1 MTLGPSGL
9 AWTLSAKKT
18 ILLWGS
24 QPFSSENPLRTLKTF
39 CVPSDNN
46 FPYPRIPNIIICIP
60 LCYNLQTLELFTY
73 PLGLKYP
80 RLRNPALM
88 GQLFPFTPSKSVY
101 HFYQAFCPARA
112 SKFNRRRNEP
122 SNCVNFQQLTI

>member
-88 GQLFPFTPSKSVY
+88 GQLFPLLLLNLFTIFTKRS
-101 HFYQAFCPARA
+101 A
-112 SKFNRRRNEP
+112 
-122 SNCVNFQQLTI
+122 QLGHQSETDEEMNLLIV